1 MAERETLHFDFD
13 RVISRKGTDSLK
25 WDVKEN
31 ELPMWVADMDF
42 ETAPEIKAAI
52 MNRAVHGIYGY
63 TVIPGAWY
71 QAYMDWWSTRHQ
83 FDIDREWLIF
93 CTGVVPAISSMV
105 RKLTTPAEKVVLLTP
120 VYNIFFNSIQNNG
133 RQVLECPL
141 HYDGCVYEVDFEKL
155 QVVLS
160 DPQTTLLILCNPHNP
175 TGNIWNRDVLKRIGS
190 LCAEHGVVVISDE
203 IHCDLTIRG
212 KNYIP
217 FASVSDEC
225 RNNSVT
231 CLAPTKAFNLA
242 GLQTAAVCIPNPHL
256 RHKVWRALNTDE
268 VAEPNVF
275 AVEAAV
281 AAFTKGASWL
291 DALREYLFENR
302 KIAEDFLKK
311 EIPIIHAVRSEA
323 TYLLWI
329 DCRGLIGSVPQM
341 CEFIR
346 EQTGLYLSEGNQ
358 FGKNGTEFLRMN
370 LACQRPVLQRGLEL
384 LKKGVSQYEDWVV
397 QQC

>member
-1 MAERETLHFDFD
+1 MEERENIHVDFD
-13 RVISRKGTDSLK
+13 QAISREGTDSLK

-52 MNRAVHGIYGY
+52 MNRAAHGIYGY
-63 TVIPGAWY
+63 TVIPDAWY

-120 VYNIFFNSIQNNG
+120 VYNIFFNSVQNNG

-141 HYDGCVYEVDFEKL
+141 RYDGNTYEIDFERL
-155 QVVLS
+155 ESALS

-175 TGNIWNRDVLKRIGS
+175 TGNIWSRDVLKRVGS

-203 IHCDLTIRG
+203 IHCDLTMPG
-212 KNYIP
+212 KDYVP
-217 FASVSDEC
+217 FASVSEEC
-225 RNNSVT
+225 RNNSIT

-242 GLQTAAVCIPNPHL
+242 GLQTAAVCVPNPYL

-275 AVEAAV
+275 AAEAAV
-281 AAFTKGASWL
+281 AAFTKGAPWL
-291 DALREYLFENR
+291 DALRTYLFENR
-302 KIAEDFLKK
+302 KAAEDFLEK
-311 EIPIIHAVRSEA
+311 EIPQVHGVHAEA

-329 DCRGLIGSVPQM
+329 DCRGLVGSASQM

-346 EQTGLYLSEGNQ
+346 EQTGLYLSEGSQ
-358 FGKNGTEFLRMN
+358 FGKNGTDFLRLN
-370 LACQRPVLQRGLEL
+370 LACPRSVLQRGLGL